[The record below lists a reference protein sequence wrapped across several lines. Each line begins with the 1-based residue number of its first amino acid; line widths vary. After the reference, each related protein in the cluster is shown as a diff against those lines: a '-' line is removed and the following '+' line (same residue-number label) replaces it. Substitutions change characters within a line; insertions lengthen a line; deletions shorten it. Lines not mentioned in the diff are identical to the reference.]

1 MYLYM
6 CNVYMCVFTYVY
18 IYIHTYIHAYGCM
31 YVCVWNIWRDVKLL
45 PVAVAVH
52 RFFIFHFFNTYGY
65 CVFQTLVS
73 CQVVSHSRGAQKAHR
88 AVPNEAL
95 YGVLRISRLI
105 TWTYLHSFWNNFA
118 VNFPTFVSGDRLN
131 PEPAC
136 RSFPVLK
143 FSHFYCT
150 VVAICMSHLTF
161 EGSTSNLLH
170 LAMVL
175 AMVTFRYFS
184 GLFTDPFLSGITGV
198 FLQVRCIP
206 HQNSQR
212 LFWASVCVYVWI
224 VCRSVNAKHLNAF
237 PLHLSLTLETA
248 FLCCVFASWRRCLV
262 VALVPMAGF
271 LALPKILALHRTSWW
286 VEGESAA
293 VTKTLVDCLLLKERC
308 IYMYIYI
315 YYIYI
320 YIYVIYI
327 IIYID
332 YLVELGWWNWYYFG
346 TQKYCGTQNYLWTSW
361 KLRDRCWKL

>member
-1 MYLYM
+1 MCICVYLHM
-6 CNVYMCVFTYVY
+6 Y
-18 IYIHTYIHAYGCM
+18 IYIYMHMGVCM
-31 YVCVWNIWRDVKLL
+31 CVWNIWRDVKLL

-143 FSHFYCT
+143 VCHFYCT

-198 FLQVRCIP
+198 FLHVRCIP

-212 LFWASVCVYVWI
+212 LFWASMCL
-224 VCRSVNAKHLNAF
+224 CMDS
-237 PLHLSLTLETA
+237 LSQCECKTPQ
-248 FLCCVFASWRRCLV
+248 CISFASFVDTGDVVSVLHFCV
-262 VALVPMAGF
+262 VAEVSGSGPGSDGRISGAAQNPRSTQDLLM
-271 LALPKILALHRTSWW
+271 SWGW
-286 VEGESAA
+286 ISSRDQNFGWLFVI
-293 VTKTLVDCLLLKERC
+293 ERR
-308 IYMYIYI
+308 MH
-315 YYIYI
+315 IYI
-320 YIYVIYI
+320 YIYLFIYLYVIY
-327 IIYID
+327 IYID
-332 YLVELGWWNWYYFG
+332 YLFELGWWNWYHIG
-346 TQKYCGTQNYLWTSW
+346 TQKYSGTQNYLWTSW
-361 KLRDRCWKL
+361 KLRDRCWTL